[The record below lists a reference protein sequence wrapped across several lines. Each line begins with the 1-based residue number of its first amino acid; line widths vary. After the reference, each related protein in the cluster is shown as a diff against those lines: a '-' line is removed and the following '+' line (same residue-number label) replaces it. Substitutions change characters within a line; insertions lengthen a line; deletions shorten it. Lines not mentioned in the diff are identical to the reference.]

1 MQWQLMG
8 PSGRI
13 HRPKTETM
21 LAYTQ
26 CVTRD
31 TQQVGGGAVG
41 MDVPA
46 AGVIPLKA
54 WPTTIQLLLGT
65 GELVSPAAPP
75 RS

>member
-31 TQQVGGGAVG
+31 TQQVGGGAGG
-41 MDVPA
+41 MDVPP
-46 AGVIPLKA
+46 AGG
-54 WPTTIQLLLGT
+54 W
-65 GELVSPAAPP
+65 SYPP
-75 RS
+75 